1 MIELFRIFTVLNS
14 HSFSWSK
21 KFFFLM
27 PLNLDNLCLAYL
39 RLLYFTVFVAFQD
52 AVTSG
57 LESLGDGS

>member
-1 MIELFRIFTVLNS
+1 
-14 HSFSWSK
+14 
-21 KFFFLM
+21 M